1 MPAKAG
7 SSERARRTP
16 DKRLTPD
23 ERLARLREAPVPLT
37 LAVVLGILTAAGP
50 ISTDAYLPAFPT
62 MEHALHAPAGA
73 AQLTLAAWFAGLA
86 CGQIVQGPWSDRHG
100 RRLPLIAGAILFTVA
115 SAGCALAPSIPVMCV
130 FRFLAAFGAS
140 ASAVVPRAVVRDLR
154 DGHEARRLMAQLML
168 VMGVV
173 PILAPSIGGL
183 MLTVANWR
191 FIFWMT
197 VGFGLVSVG
206 LAWRVLP
213 ETLPPSRRIRVRL
226 VDQITRY
233 IQIAIDRAFITNALV
248 GCMAM
253 FALFAYL
260 GGSPAAYVQEYR
272 LTPAEYALA
281 FSVNAAV
288 FIGSAQVAVPLTQ
301 RFGVAFVVRHGTT
314 YLIGATLFLLLVACT
329 GIGHLPLLM
338 VAIGLCLAGIGAI
351 APVAPVAA
359 LSRHAAHAGSASAL
373 LGTLQYAL
381 GASAAFAV
389 GALDDGTARP
399 LAGMMVVGALGAKL
413 AFTLRP
419 TEGKQE

>member
-7 SSERARRTP
+7 SSERRPGERR
-16 DKRLTPD
+16 KLTPD
-23 ERLARLREAPVPLT
+23 ERLARLREAPVPLY

-62 MEHALHAPAGA
+62 MERALHAAAGS
-73 AQLTLAAWFAGLA
+73 AQLTLAAWFVGLA

-100 RRLPLIAGAILFTVA
+100 RRIPLIAGTILFTLA
-115 SAGCALAPSIPVMCV
+115 SAGCALSPSISVMCA

-140 ASAVVPRAVVRDLR
+140 AAAVVPRAVVRDLR

-191 FIFWMT
+191 YIFWMA
-197 VGFGLVSVG
+197 VGFGVVSIAI
-206 LAWRVLP
+206 AWRVLP
-213 ETLPPSRRIRVRL
+213 ETLPPSRRIRVRP

-233 IQIAIDRAFITNALV
+233 IQIAIDRTFVTNALV
-248 GCMAM
+248 GCMAL
-253 FALFAYL
+253 FALFSYL
-260 GGSPAAYVQEYR
+260 GGSPAAYVQQYH
-272 LTPAEYALA
+272 LSPAEYALA

-301 RFGVAFVVRHGTT
+301 RLGVATVVRHGTT
-314 YLIGATLFLLLVACT
+314 YLIGATLFLLLVAMT

-338 VAIGLCLAGIGAI
+338 VAIGLCLAGIGTI
-351 APVAPVAA
+351 APIAPVAA

-373 LGTLQYAL
+373 LGTLQFSL

-413 AFTLRP
+413 AFRLRP
-419 TEGKQE
+419 KGAPQE